1 MQQTKLFN
9 RQAPEG
15 SRKIFGLAD
24 NRINSA
30 SSVCIGRILSQ
41 PVVEGEERFLNT
53 SRYVIPKFLTDGS
66 GISCLSLLL
75 LPLSLDRRSHRYK
88 LSDEGLRIYA

>member
-1 MQQTKLFN
+1 MNSGYTSVRTTVQHINPFY
-9 RQAPEG
+9 RQAPG

-41 PVVEGEERFLNT
+41 SVVGGEDRFLNT
-53 SRYVIPKFLTDGS
+53 KRDQ
-66 GISCLSLLL
+66 
-75 LPLSLDRRSHRYK
+75 
-88 LSDEGLRIYA
+88 